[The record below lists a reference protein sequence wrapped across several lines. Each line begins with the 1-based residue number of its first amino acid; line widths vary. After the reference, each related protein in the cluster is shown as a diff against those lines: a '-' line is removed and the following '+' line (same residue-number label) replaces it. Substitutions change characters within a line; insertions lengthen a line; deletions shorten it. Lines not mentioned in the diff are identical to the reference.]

1 MRAVRIVILGLLWC
15 SASLS
20 AQSRYYGAIDLGSK
34 GVKAALYSFI
44 REAEGLDTRVLL
56 KNTINTKLTSSMN
69 DARFT
74 AEGIQDAVDA
84 TRRLFEQMQ
93 DEAKKR
99 RIAEVKYYIV
109 GSSGISKTENRED
122 LAAAVKKVTGI
133 EMEFIDARDEG
144 YFGLSSTISRDQRS
158 TAVYIDIGS
167 GNTKLG
173 CVVGGS
179 EVSNFKSVEIPY
191 GSVSGRN
198 AATKRNSAD
207 IRAGIEQLMQ
217 DEVRPAYSKQS
228 MDTPCLRNRQTVYW
242 TGGAAWATAT
252 MMHPEKVLSAY
263 VRITPAD
270 LDTFLG
276 RLSDGTWNQ
285 KKLTYNFSKGTSK
298 KDESDIRA
306 KAEKERN
313 NVMDIFAA
321 EDLLAGVSIMKT
333 VLDASNPSAVIRFAR
348 NGNYIYGYAIEK
360 YKEDR
365 NMDSPKGSH

>member
-1 MRAVRIVILGLLWC
+1 MRVVKTVLIGVLWC

-20 AQSRYYGAIDLGSK
+20 AQSRYYGAVDLGSK
-34 GVKAALYSFI
+34 GVKAALYSFV
-44 REAEGLDTRVLL
+44 REAEGLDARVLL
-56 KNTINTKLTSSMN
+56 KNTITTKLASSMK

-93 DEAKKR
+93 GEAKKR
-99 RIAEVKYYIV
+99 RLAEVRYYIV
-109 GSSGISKTENRED
+109 GSSGVAKAENRED
-122 LAAAVKKVTGI
+122 LTAAVKKATGI
-133 EMEFIDARDEG
+133 DMEFIDARDEG
-144 YFGLSSTISRDQRS
+144 YFGLSSTIPRDSRS
-158 TAVYIDIGS
+158 TAIYIDIGS

-173 CVVGGS
+173 CVIGGA
-179 EVSNFKSVEIPY
+179 EVSNFKSAEIPY

-198 AATKRNSAD
+198 AAATRSSVD
-207 IRAGIEQLMQ
+207 IRTGIEQLMQ

-228 MDTPCLRNRQTVYW
+228 MDTPCLRNRQSIYW

-252 MMHPEKVLSAY
+252 MMHPERALSAY
-263 VRITPAD
+263 VKLTRAD

-276 RLSDGTWNQ
+276 RLNDGTWNQ
-285 KKLTYNFSKGTSK
+285 KKPSYNFPKGTSK
-298 KDESDIRA
+298 KWEIDTRA

-313 NVMDIFAA
+313 DVMDIFAA

-365 NMDSPKGSH
+365 DMDSPKGSH